1 MEAAQRALKDL
12 VFQRWLDEAC
22 EQRADTLKSI
32 GLVDFFLPFLPLE
45 RRHLVALFE
54 ARLQER
60 RGALRRAQR
69 SDLAWEPDVVHF
81 LADRVSLLASLHSQG
96 HMCRAAQELCSGCLL
111 GCEEDVTPSVE
122 RCCALVVLALS
133 CLVGLSAKR
142 GPSR

>member
-54 ARLQER
+54 ARLLDR
-60 RGALRRAQR
+60 RMALRRAQR
-69 SDLAWEPDVVHF
+69 TDLAWEPDVLHF
-81 LADRVSLLASLHSQG
+81 LADRVSSLAAPALPRTQAESG
-96 HMCRAAQELCSGCLL
+96 TRAPDDCWG
-111 GCEEDVTPSVE
+111 VK
-122 RCCALVVLALS
+122 RRS
-133 CLVGLSAKR
+133 C
-142 GPSR
+142 

>member
-54 ARLQER
+54 ARLRER
-60 RGALRRAQR
+60 RAALRRAQR
-69 SDLAWEPDVVHF
+69 TDLAWEPDVVHF
-81 LADRVSLLASLHSQG
+81 LADRVGPLPSGDPCRSQDNTHG
-96 HMCRAAQELCSGCLL
+96 SAQELCPDCLL
-111 GCEEDVTPSVE
+111 GCTAEIMPGAEQ
-122 RCCALVVLALS
+122 
-133 CLVGLSAKR
+133 
-142 GPSR
+142 